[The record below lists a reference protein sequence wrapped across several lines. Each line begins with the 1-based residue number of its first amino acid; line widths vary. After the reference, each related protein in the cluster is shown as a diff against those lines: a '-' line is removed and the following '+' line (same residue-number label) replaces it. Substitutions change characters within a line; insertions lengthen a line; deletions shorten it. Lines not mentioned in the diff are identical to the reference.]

1 MKQNLTEREL
11 TKKELE
17 KREDVINT
25 LKSNRKSFVN
35 RYGKDAEK
43 VMYGIATKRA
53 KQQSENMNKDKIK
66 EMVKSALMKP
76 ASIKEGTSDIET
88 LKSILGDLDGGYIE
102 PKNDKFEVRYK
113 FWEKIPPY
121 MLDQLKSSG
130 FVYNKTDTGNRNRIV
145 YNISKSTTSEDKK
158 EDVTG
163 PEGTPDGKIDSYDY
177 LAKRDAAI
185 KKAKTMKE
193 EMNPIDVV
201 TMDVPLLIR
210 MMEYAREDAKSDL
223 NLHDIAEKAIALSTS
238 GKVLTM
244 ADYNAIVGDMKP
256 LNEDWGS
263 SDQAIMNRSIHK
275 ELGEPKEMPMPF
287 NSEFESAVES
297 AVDFYWDEWDEYRSD
312 RKGLIDYAKKRYYM
326 SYFPEKFAG
335 FQKMFSENKKA
346 LKEVDMK
353 ELEDT
358 LKRLKKENP
367 GKKIGYAFVKDSPKG
382 YKISIDGKYIQE
394 SLNEDDW
401 MQADDESDMAK
412 SQLRSIQSN
421 AAKLMSMIGD
431 NEQLDAWVQ
440 SKLTKAEDYLNSVE
454 GYLAGEDAQERGLDE
469 TTLKEAYVPDNIKSF
484 AKRKGVSALVNKA
497 AGWAEKVGK
506 RITGGTAIGKNYS
519 TLILDMGY
527 QTSDIYINTDDETI
541 ELYGEEVNSFPEFKK
556 VYDEHNKENL
566 NEDSD
571 ENYDIF
577 MDGVLDV
584 LVKDKLI
591 TKADLDALNSGE
603 ADDLMDALHDEW
615 EGFKNYEETGQAISR
630 SDLNLAARAVAK
642 KIGKLKEENAKGW
655 DSSKGYWAKKIP
667 GGMNEDLL
675 GDIISDML
683 KYKTKE
689 EVLAYLKQMMLSS
702 DENNK
707 TLDESYATL
716 VNKLKKQ
723 GKSEKASKAIAGA
736 VASYKA
742 KGGGSGPTAK
752 QAK

>member
-11 TKKELE
+11 TKLELE
-17 KREDVINT
+17 KRENIINA
-25 LKSNRKSFVN
+25 LKTNRKSFVG

-43 VMYGIATKRA
+43 VMYAIATKRA
-53 KQQSENMNKDKIK
+53 KQQSENMDKDKIK

-145 YNISKSTTSEDKK
+145 YNISKSTTSKGKK

-193 EMNPIDVV
+193 EMNPVDVI
-201 TMDVPLLIR
+201 TMDVPLFIR
-210 MMEYAREDAKSDL
+210 MMEYAREDAKTDL
-223 NLHDIAEKAIALSTS
+223 DLHDIAEKAIALSTS

-244 ADYNAIVGDMKP
+244 ADYGSIFGSMES

-297 AVDFYWDEWDEYRSD
+297 AVDFYWDEWEEYGSNRN
-312 RKGLIDYAKKRYYM
+312 GLIDHAKKRYYM

-346 LKEVDMK
+346 LK
-353 ELEDT
+353 
-358 LKRLKKENP
+358 
-367 GKKIGYAFVKDSPKG
+367 
-382 YKISIDGKYIQE
+382 
-394 SLNEDDW
+394 EDDW

-431 NEQLDAWVQ
+431 KEQLDAWVQ

-527 QTSDIYINTDDETI
+527 QTADIYINTDDETI

-556 VYDEHNKENL
+556 VYM
-566 NEDSD
+566 D
-571 ENYDIF
+571 ENSEDKIEENIQ
-577 MDGVLDV
+577 DDDV
-584 LVKDKLI
+584 L
-591 TKADLDALNSGE
+591 
-603 ADDLMDALHDEW
+603 
-615 EGFKNYEETGQAISR
+615 
-630 SDLNLAARAVAK
+630 
-642 KIGKLKEENAKGW
+642 
-655 DSSKGYWAKKIP
+655 
-667 GGMNEDLL
+667 
-675 GDIISDML
+675 GDMISDML

-689 EVLAYLKQMMLSS
+689 EVLQYLRQQVALHYDDVKDSKPKIPKGKM
-702 DENNK
+702 E
-707 TLDESYATL
+707 ESYATL